1 MLQQDYI
8 LKEIEKIASIV
19 NAIRQSIF
27 GGTENFAI
35 TLENT
40 KQILQTEINFDLDKF
55 LDLNIEN
62 SNKYICTFAGF
73 TIENIETLAECI
85 SEIGFNNQNDNSKK
99 HLEKALQL
107 YELCNVKSK
116 TFSFERETKMSAIKN
131 VLS

>member
-1 MLQQDYI
+1 MLQQDYL

-19 NAIRQSIF
+19 IAIRQRIF

-55 LDLNIEN
+55 LDLNPEKAN
-62 SNKYICTFAGF
+62 DYISTFQGLNV
-73 TIENIETLAECI
+73 ENIEMLADYI
-85 SEIGFNNQNDNSKK
+85 SEIGFNNQNDSSRKY
-99 HLEKALQL
+99 LEKALQL

-116 TFSFERETKMSAIKN
+116 TFSFEREEKISAIKN
-131 VLS
+131 ALS